1 MGVSLRRLGEDQDT
15 LNSPFGSARPDA
27 RGQFFMEGLIPGTYE
42 MTGGVYVIS
51 TRSVFRGTKQ
61 QVVVTDKDVT
71 NVTVTVNLQS
81 TPERF

>member
-1 MGVSLRRLGEDQDT
+1 
-15 LNSPFGSARPDA
+15 
-27 RGQFFMEGLIPGTYE
+27 MEGVIPGTYE

-51 TRSVFRGTKQ
+51 TRSVFRSTKQ

-71 NVTVTVNLQS
+71 NVAVTVNLQS